1 VFPRIDEFG
10 KAVGT
15 HSGIVHVLDFHGNR
29 VKSYRPHTVSVNDI
43 CIDSDGEFV
52 ATAAADGALP
62 RVENPSLGPR
72 FWLTLTRQSGNSCI
86 NFN

>member
-1 VFPRIDEFG
+1 M

-52 ATAAADGALP
+52 ATAAADGALH
-62 RVENPSLGPR
+62 RVENPFTR
-72 FWLTLTRQSGNSCI
+72 FQIPAHSYQAEW
-86 NFN
+86 